1 MRALSYIIA
10 LVVVLTGAPLA
21 GSDDQNMPGAGA
33 FSYCGTPIATP
44 VPAMMAQLG
53 Q

>member
-10 LVVVLTGAPLA
+10 LVVVLTGPVLA
-21 GSDDQNMPGAGA
+21 GSDDH
-33 FSYCGTPIATP
+33 S
-44 VPAMMAQLG
+44 MMAQIG

>member
-10 LVVVLTGAPLA
+10 LVIVLTGPLLA
-21 GSDDQNMPGAGA
+21 GSDDHNMPGV
-33 FSYCGTPIATP
+33 GTFTYGGTAIHAPAT
-44 VPAMMAQLG
+44 VAQIG